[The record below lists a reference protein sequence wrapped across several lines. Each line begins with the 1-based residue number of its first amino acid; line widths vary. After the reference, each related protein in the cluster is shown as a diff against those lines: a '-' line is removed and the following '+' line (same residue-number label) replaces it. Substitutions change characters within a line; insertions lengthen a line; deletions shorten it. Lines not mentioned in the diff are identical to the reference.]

1 MTHAVTGEM
10 FCCMGGTKA
19 NMLHACTHR
28 EAHGAS
34 FSHTRELYIY
44 IFFFL
49 VVKKIGDMSYM
60 YIFIY
65 MYMHMWLYVC
75 VYHITSH
82 HTIAW
87 QDMMACVYIYMCVCG
102 RICVC
107 VNCYFKQHLRKQGAI
122 PLIIGGW
129 PMKRPCRQ
137 FLRVRRHTAGMP
149 LKLGTQLFLAANQA
163 YSGTKRRRL
172 WHR

>member
-1 MTHAVTGEM
+1 MGRRTMTHAVTGEM

-34 FSHTRELYIY
+34 FSHTRKLYR
-44 IFFFL
+44 FFSL
-49 VVKKIGDMSYM
+49 VVKNRWYVIHV
-60 YIFIY
+60 YIYVYVYVTIR
-65 MYMHMWLYVC
+65 VC
-75 VYHITSH
+75 VYHITSYH
-82 HTIAW
+82 SMTRYDGTCI
-87 QDMMACVYIYMCVCG
+87 YIYVCVG
-102 RICVC
+102 IYVC

-129 PMKRPCRQ
+129 PTKRPCRQ

-149 LKLGTQLFLAANQA
+149 LKLGTQLCLNWKH
-163 YSGTKRRRL
+163 YSLTIPRG
-172 WHR
+172 